1 MKKNGGIITNW
12 QFHTLT
18 MSAEKLAESYPE
30 VTSGK
35 AQLMTGTV
43 VSGHYRWEDG
53 YHMRS
58 AMIAKY
64 DEEAGIV
71 ESVSGTV
78 YKLEGPE
85 GDPTFGNKDVG
96 DFVRSIFYK

>member
-1 MKKNGGIITNW
+1 MKKNGGIIKNW

-18 MSAEKLAESYPE
+18 MTAEKLAENYPE
-30 VTSGK
+30 VTNGK
-35 AQLMTGTV
+35 AQVLTGTV
-43 VSGHYRWEDG
+43 VKDHYRWEDG
-53 YHMRS
+53 WHMRS

-78 YKLEGPE
+78 YTLEGPE
-85 GDPTFGNKDVG
+85 GDPMLGNQDAG
-96 DFVRSIFYK
+96 DFVRGIFY